1 MTNADE
7 VIMLRNLEDAM
18 KAVGEA
24 RAALRMAIYALTK
37 ANEADEKAE

>member
-18 KAVGEA
+18 KALGEA
-24 RAALRMAIYALTK
+24 QAALRASIYALTK
-37 ANEADEKAE
+37 AYGKHEKVE